1 MDKNM
6 DIKDLFKKFKSGG
19 AKDAR
24 KGGKLNA
31 FFEKNPKMK
40 YILPAIV
47 VLISV
52 AVAAIII
59 FAGNP
64 DTDIPDPAAV
74 QGQEVAVLPQIE
86 RHEAETL
93 ADEGEDPFEE
103 DILANARV
111 TGMIYNFGGYWTAT
125 IATKDN
131 KNGFT
136 VQVGD
141 YVGSS
146 DWYVESIDGDTVVV
160 TMGDNTRTIEK

>member
-6 DIKDLFKKFKSGG
+6 DIKDLFKKIKSGG
-19 AKDAR
+19 SKDAR

-31 FFEKNPKMK
+31 FFDKNPKMK

-47 VLISV
+47 VLIAL
-52 AVAAIII
+52 AVAIII
-59 FAGNP
+59 IVTGNP
-64 DTDIPDPAAV
+64 NTDIPEPVTV
-74 QGQEVAVLPQIE
+74 QGQEVAVLPQLE
-86 RHEAETL
+86 RRET
-93 ADEGEDPFEE
+93 DELEDGADPFEE
-103 DILANARV
+103 DVLANAKV

-146 DWYVESIDGDTVVV
+146 DWYVESIDGTSVVV
-160 TMGDNTRTIEK
+160 TMGEKSRTIEK

>member
-6 DIKDLFKKFKSGG
+6 DIKDLFKKLKSGSSK
-19 AKDAR
+19 KDAR

-31 FFEKNPKMK
+31 FFDKNPQMK
-40 YILPAIV
+40 YILPGII

-59 FAGNP
+59 FTGNP
-64 DTDIPDPAAV
+64 NTDIPEPV
-74 QGQEVAVLPQIE
+74 SVEGQEVEVLPQLE
-86 RHEAETL
+86 RREAETL
-93 ADEGEDPFEE
+93 ADDADPFEE
-103 DILANARV
+103 DILANAKV

-146 DWYVESIDGDTVVV
+146 DWYVESIDGTSVVV
-160 TMGDNTRTIEK
+160 TMGDKTRTIEK